1 MEFAYAAVVPQFVE
15 DPDALAVYLEKI
27 GRETKAIVE
36 RYREGDFIVAPMHTH
51 IAVAHA

>member
-1 MEFAYAAVVPQFVE
+1 VE
-15 DPDALAVYLEKI
+15 DPAAFAAYLETI

-36 RYREGDFIVAPMHTH
+36 RYREGDWIAVPMHTH